1 MNLQTP
7 VDPVNLR
14 SPNEFFNQDINEILR
29 GEVSAT
35 EAYDQVYENFQSSE
49 DADKLVSMKEEHDKA
64 IQYWTTEAIDEGK
77 IPELESSIWGT
88 MVEIFVGASKIIGDN
103 TALSALKK
111 GEEHGL
117 DNYEKMLTFSS
128 LTKLQKRQIQ
138 NVFIPRQKKHIEI
151 LDSMIG
157 MR

>member
-7 VDPVNLR
+7 VDPASLH

-35 EAYDQVYENFQSSE
+35 EAYDQVYENFQSDV
-49 DADKLVSMKEEHDKA
+49 DAHKLISMKEEHERA

-77 IPELESSIWGT
+77 IPELESSLWGS
-88 MVEIFVGASKIIGDN
+88 MVEIFIGASKIIGDN
-103 TALSALKK
+103 TALAALKR

-117 DNYEKMLTFSS
+117 DNYEKMLDFSS
-128 LTKLQKRQIQ
+128 LTKLQKRQIL
-138 NVFIPRQKKHIEI
+138 NVFIPRQKRHIEI